1 MSWGNIT
8 ETYFKNYAKD
18 WAECV
23 GIELTENEIEDLVD
37 YLMQDDYLFET
48 IDNELKTLCDMYIKE
63 SDKEDEVEDNENE

>member
-1 MSWGNIT
+1 MSQKNIT

-18 WAECV
+18 WADCV
-23 GIELTENEIEDLVD
+23 GVELTEKEIDDLVD

-63 SDKEDEVEDNENE
+63 SGKEDEEE